1 MAQSF
6 DSLTAA
12 QIAAGVAA
20 GDFTATEVAQ
30 ASLAAIEAREG
41 GVQAF
46 LQVSPELALEPA
58 ARVDADRA
66 AGKPLPPL
74 AGVPLAIKDNMNLVG
89 TRTTC
94 ASRMLEDYQSVYTAT
109 CVQRM
114 LDAGC
119 LPMGKAN
126 MDEFAFGSSTESSAF
141 HRTNNPWDTERVPG
155 GSSGGSAAAV
165 AAGEVTLSL
174 GSDTGG
180 SIRQPASL
188 CGVVGM
194 KPTYGAVSRYGVV
207 AFGSSFDQVGPFG
220 RRVEDVAL
228 AMNALVAAGRDPY
241 DSTSQDCP
249 VDFLEHLE
257 DSVEGKKVGVVPALM
272 EAAGLTDEVK
282 AAVESAARAL
292 ADQGAQIV
300 EVELPNIASAIA
312 AYYVIAPCE
321 AFSNLARFDGVR
333 YGYQEPGCA
342 NLAEQTSKSRAH
354 GFGEEAKRRQMLGA
368 YLLSSGT
375 YDKYYYPAQQ
385 VRTLI
390 TQDYARAYEQCDVI
404 LMPASPRTAFKFGE
418 ISDPTQ
424 MYASDMFTIS
434 NNIAGNGGISVPLG
448 LGADSALPVSAQL
461 QGPAFKDRSLLQFA
475 RAIERGFTAAGAV
488 APDFAGKGGEL

>member
-1 MAQSF
+1 MANLDTLS
-6 DSLTAA
+6 AA

-20 GDFTATEVAQ
+20 GEFSAEDVAR
-30 ASLAAIEAREG
+30 ASLAAIEAREPE
-41 GVQAF
+41 VQAF
-46 LQVSPELALEPA
+46 LEVSSELALAA
-58 ARVDADRA
+58 ARATDAARA
-66 AGKPLPPL
+66 AGKALGPL
-74 AGVPLAIKDNMNLVG
+74 AGVPVAFKDNMHLVG

-94 ASRMLEDYQSVYTAT
+94 ASRMLENYESTFTAT

-114 LDAGC
+114 LDAGAT
-119 LPMGKAN
+119 PMGKAN

-155 GSSGGSAAAV
+155 GS
-165 AAGEVTLSL
+165 
-174 GSDTGG
+174 
-180 SIRQPASL
+180 IRQPASL

-207 AFGSSFDQVGPFG
+207 AFGSSLDQVGPFG

-257 DSVEGKKVGVVPALM
+257 DSVEGKKIGVVPALM

-282 AAVESAARAL
+282 SAVESAARAL

-448 LGADSALPVSAQL
+448 LGADSGLPVSAQL

-475 RAIERGFTAAGAV
+475 RAIERGFDAAGAV